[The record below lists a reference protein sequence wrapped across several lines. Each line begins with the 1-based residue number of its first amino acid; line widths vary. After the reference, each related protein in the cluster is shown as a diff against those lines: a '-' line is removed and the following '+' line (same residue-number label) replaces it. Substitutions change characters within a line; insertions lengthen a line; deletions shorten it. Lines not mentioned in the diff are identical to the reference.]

1 MRDPLDPGQ
10 LSDALDRHLPPGSD
24 HVLPDQPDDPA
35 VMAASRLAS
44 SPKPALDPA
53 ARARMKAQVMAAVPR
68 SAPGGPRPILRIA
81 VFALVSAA
89 VMAAALLGLF
99 AALNIGPTNASP
111 TPAGVAVVVE
121 TGTPSDT
128 PASTPPTPVTSTPP
142 PAPSDTPTSTPP
154 TPSATPTPVTS
165 TSPPAPSDTP
175 ASTAERAARI
185 TLEGV
190 VEAIDDRRLTIS
202 GLEVELVEDDPLLD
216 VLRVNDRVRIEG
228 KLVRGAR
235 MFNIRVETFVLANDD
250 AAENLVET
258 GPDGDLWRDPGGCDN
273 PPPPWAKAYG
283 WRARCEGGGTSG
295 GGQGSSDRPN
305 SSRDSRA
312 SDAQDDDD

>member
-99 AALNIGPTNASP
+99 AVLNIGPTSASP

-128 PASTPPTPVTSTPP
+128 PTSTPPTSTPPTPVTSTPP
-142 PAPSDTPTSTPP
+142 PAPSDTPT
-154 TPSATPTPVTS
+154 
-165 TSPPAPSDTP
+165 
-175 ASTAERAARI
+175 STAERAARI